1 MDMTLIFL
9 MDLYQCSKQNQI
21 FIKIH
26 LGIIYVYNFVVIMLF
41 LLQFL
46 LLYLTLLQIYALQ
59 TLTLC

>member
-1 MDMTLIFL
+1 MTLIFL

-26 LGIIYVYNFVVIMLF
+26 LGIIYVHNFVVIMLF